1 MLNITNN
8 RKNFIHIFVLNL
20 FDETFDED
28 IDLHGKCIQHLCYKL
43 IISRI
48 YYEKNYPIFNG
59 KYNLN

>member
-20 FDETFDED
+20 FDETFDKD

-48 YYEKNYPIFNG
+48 YYEKNHPIFNE
-59 KYNLN
+59 KYQ